1 MDPAMRGLVDGGMLG
16 TAAGAAVFRWG
27 KTRQT
32 GRGLLMVA
40 NSPDRTRAN
49 EDFVALGAT
58 TLPGGKLCNLSN
70 N

>member
-1 MDPAMRGLVDGGMLG
+1 MGYEELTAPGAMTGRDTPDRAYAVEE
-16 TAAGAAVFRWG
+16 AGI
-27 KTRQT
+27 RQT
-32 GRGLLMVA
+32 V
-40 NSPDRTRAN
+40 

>member
-1 MDPAMRGLVDGGMLG
+1 MMRATPPGRQGLMMGGRD
-16 TAAGAAVFRWG
+16 T
-27 KTRQT
+27 
-32 GRGLLMVA
+32 
-40 NSPDRTRAN
+40 PDRAYAV